1 MINYIG
7 QTGISLVWVTYNMN
21 MPNKFYIFTFGCQMN
36 KADSQRI
43 AGAYLSRG
51 WQQAQQPEQADEI
64 IINTCSVRQAAD
76 DRAVGLVTKLKA
88 LANKPT
94 LILTGCMLYHD
105 RSYLTK
111 KLPMVD
117 KFVPIE
123 EVGFDYRPARNQT
136 DHAWVPIS
144 TGCNSFC
151 SYCVVPFARGLEK
164 SRSMKE
170 VIQEVEFLVG
180 QGCKHI
186 TLLGQNVNSYGLE
199 KVNISKRKLGQLGE
213 KMPDFKDRYHTY
225 KNKPPFVVLLEELV
239 KFKQLKKISFM
250 TSNPWDFYDE
260 LIDVIAQN
268 PIIDRDLHIPVQSGS
283 NRILRLMNRWYSFD
297 QYLNLVQKI
306 KIRIPKARISTDI
319 IVGFPTETEFD
330 FQQTVKLAK
339 AVGWH
344 LAYIAMYSPR
354 PNTAAY
360 KSFKDNIPYL
370 VKKRRFHIL
379 DELINHK

>member
-1 MINYIG
+1 M
-7 QTGISLVWVTYNMN
+7 S
-21 MPNKFYIFTFGCQMN
+21 NKFYIFTFGCQMN
-36 KADSQRI
+36 KADSERM
-43 AGAYLSRG
+43 AAAYLSRG
-51 WQQAQQPEQADEI
+51 WQLAEKPEEADEI
-64 IINTCSVRQAAD
+64 IVNTCSVRQTAE
-76 DRAVGLVTKLKA
+76 DRVVGLLVRLKS
-88 LANKPT
+88 LPKRPT

-105 RSYLTK
+105 EAYLAK

-123 EVGFDYRPARNQT
+123 EVGFDYRPVRSQKI
-136 DHAWVPIS
+136 HAWVPIS

-151 SYCVVPFARGLEK
+151 TYCVVPFARGLEK
-164 SRSMKE
+164 SRPISDVLDE
-170 VIQEVEFLVG
+170 VKDLVN
-180 QGCKHI
+180 QGYKHI

-199 KVNISKRKLGQLGE
+199 KVNIAKRKLAQLGE
-213 KMPDFKDRYHTY
+213 RMPNFKDRYRTY

-260 LIDVIAQN
+260 LIEVIAKYSV
-268 PIIDRDLHIPVQSGS
+268 IDRNLHIPVQSGS
-283 NRILRLMNRWYSFD
+283 DRILKVMNRWYTAD
-297 QYLNLVQKI
+297 QYLKLITKI
-306 KIRIPKARISTDI
+306 KKRIPGVRIGTDI

-339 AVGWH
+339 EINWD

-354 PNTAAY
+354 PRTLAY
-360 KSFKDNIPYL
+360 KTLVDDVPYL

-379 DELINHK
+379 DELINHR